1 VGLFKDTGRRGGR
14 TAEAV
19 PGGAAACPVAVVD
32 ADPAFRAARA
42 IELGEDRCMPFPSLE
57 ALEERLVAG
66 LGVVVVAGP
75 SLADPDGLA
84 ALRVLSS
91 RAELAVV
98 VMVPSLST
106 DVLQQA
112 LRAGVK
118 DVLPADAD
126 ADQLRAAVERA
137 AASLPA
143 PGAPGAAP
151 GDPTDCRVITV
162 FSTKGGAGKSVVA
175 ANLAVTLARRESR
188 PVVLIDGDLQF
199 GDIAVM
205 MKLAPEHTIV
215 DAVTNDEKLD
225 VAFMQDLLVRHEP
238 SGLLVLPAPLEP
250 AFADQIGAAQMLHI
264 IELLRTFA
272 AYVVVDTPAYFN
284 EVVLGLLEHSDDVLL
299 VASMDVPSIKNVKI
313 GLQTMR
319 LLNIPMS
326 KLRLVLNRANSKV
339 KLEVA
344 EVERTLGLK
353 AEALVP
359 SEMSVPLSVN
369 KGTPAV
375 LDAPRSGVARAFDGL
390 ASSFLGAETRPRR

>member
-1 VGLFKDTGRRGGR
+1 
-14 TAEAV
+14 
-19 PGGAAACPVAVVD
+19 
-32 ADPAFRAARA
+32 
-42 IELGEDRCMPFPSLE
+42 
-57 ALEERLVAG
+57 
-66 LGVVVVAGP
+66 
-75 SLADPDGLA
+75 PDGLA

-91 RAELAVV
+91 RTELAVV

-215 DAVTNDEKLD
+215 DAVT
-225 VAFMQDLLVRHEP
+225 
-238 SGLLVLPAPLEP
+238 
-250 AFADQIGAAQMLHI
+250 
-264 IELLRTFA
+264 
-272 AYVVVDTPAYFN
+272 
-284 EVVLGLLEHSDDVLL
+284 
-299 VASMDVPSIKNVKI
+299 
-313 GLQTMR
+313 
-319 LLNIPMS
+319 
-326 KLRLVLNRANSKV
+326 
-339 KLEVA
+339 
-344 EVERTLGLK
+344 
-353 AEALVP
+353 
-359 SEMSVPLSVN
+359 
-369 KGTPAV
+369 
-375 LDAPRSGVARAFDGL
+375 
-390 ASSFLGAETRPRR
+390 

>member
-225 VAFMQDLLVRHEP
+225 VAFMQDLLV
-238 SGLLVLPAPLEP
+238 LPAPLEP